1 MIQSKCSRPTGLPA
15 SSTSRASRTCR
26 SSSRSCWLSSR
37 VLVIGSAVYTAV
49 RRRRHDVAVLRSM
62 GADGRWLVRAGHWQA
77 IAATLVPVAI
87 GVPLG
92 IVAGRL
98 VFRVYADNLGTLN
111 DAAMPLIVIALGV
124 IALVAIA
131 AIDRDRLPVVMPA
144 GPPRPSCCAP
154 SERYAGNASAS
165 AAAMSTER

>member
-1 MIQSKCSRPTGLPA
+1 
-15 SSTSRASRTCR
+15 
-26 SSSRSCWLSSR
+26 
-37 VLVIGSAVYTAV
+37 
-49 RRRRHDVAVLRSM
+49 M

-111 DAAMPLIVIALGV
+111 DAAMPLAVIVLGV

-131 AIDRDRLPVVMPA
+131 AV
-144 GPPRPSCCAP
+144 
-154 SERYAGNASAS
+154 ERHARRS
-165 AAAMSTER
+165 